1 MVPDGLSGGR
11 GHAPPSPLDSVAVE
25 LDDILAELD
34 PAMEL
39 VPGGERHRRGKTNG
53 PIRVVLPHG
62 YLDDLDDLTPPDDA
76 DVDGA
81 ERRMNP
87 IVPQGVEV
95 VLASGLPRRDS
106 LRQLG
111 LDPIVVPAD
120 IDEDPLE
127 GEDPVVS
134 YVRRLADEK
143 AAAVVAMVP
152 EHDPRLVIAADTTID
167 LDGEILA
174 KPLDPDDARSMLRR
188 QSYAHRGA
196 HRCGGAARRRHAP
209 HRRDHPRDDGGDRRR
224 DVGVVRGDG
233 GTARQGGRL
242 RVQGAGWVLVE
253 RVDGSVSNV
262 VGLPLA
268 PLVEL
273 IRQAV

>member
-1 MVPDGLSGGR
+1 
-11 GHAPPSPLDSVAVE
+11 
-25 LDDILAELD
+25 
-34 PAMEL
+34 
-39 VPGGERHRRGKTNG
+39 
-53 PIRVVLPHG
+53 
-62 YLDDLDDLTPPDDA
+62 
-76 DVDGA
+76 
-81 ERRMNP
+81 MNP

-95 VLASGLPRRDS
+95 VLASGSPRRADL

-127 GEDPVVS
+127 GEDPVS

-188 QSYAHRGA
+188 QSGRTHRVHTGVAVRRAGVTHLTVVTTLVTMVAIADEMLEWYVATGEPLDKAGAYA
-196 HRCGGAARRRHAP
+196 
-209 HRRDHPRDDGGDRRR
+209 
-224 DVGVVRGDG
+224 
-233 GTARQGGRL
+233 L
-242 RVQGAGWVLVE
+242 QGAGGVLVE